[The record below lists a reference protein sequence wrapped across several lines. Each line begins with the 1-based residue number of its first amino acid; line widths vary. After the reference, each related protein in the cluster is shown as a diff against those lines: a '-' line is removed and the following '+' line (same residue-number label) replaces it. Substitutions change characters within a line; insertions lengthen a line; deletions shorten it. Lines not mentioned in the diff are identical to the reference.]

1 MSYPVSR
8 RFFLSAS
15 AATLASGAFAG
26 APDGSLRPRLR
37 GEGFA
42 KKAIAGP
49 EVIVADAKLGGQVCY
64 SVADAKTGLRLEGM
78 NPQTAILPASTAKAI
93 TALYALDVLGGDHRF
108 ETQVVVTGTVIDGV
122 VSGDLVLLG
131 GGDPSLDT
139 NALATL
145 AANVKAA
152 GIREVRGDLVVYDGG
167 LAQVRTIDPDQP
179 AHVGYSPA
187 VSGIA
192 LNYNRVHFEW
202 KRSGGNYAVTM
213 DARSNKYRPDVA
225 MAQMRIE
232 DRSTPVY
239 TYADANGRDDWTVAK
254 GALGTGGARW
264 LPVRKPAIYAGDVFR
279 TMLRSQGIKLPA
291 AKVTATRPSGQVV
304 ARHFSDE
311 LQLLLKDMLLY
322 STNLTAEMVGLATTV
337 KRGGAPHTLKDSAA
351 AMNDWAQEVLGVQG
365 IALVDHSGLSEDSR
379 VTADGMVAALVKVYG
394 NNVLQPLLKDIP
406 LRDAKGRPMQASPIT
421 VIAKTGT
428 LNFVSGLAGYV
439 TANDGT
445 VMAFAIFAADEDR
458 RAKLTKAQRERPE
471 GARWYNGRAKN
482 MQQELIERWGAL
494 YGA

>member
-1 MSYPVSR
+1 MAHQISR
-8 RFFLSAS
+8 RFFLSAT
-15 AATLASGAFAG
+15 AATLATGAVAD
-26 APDGSLRPRLR
+26 APKTSLLPRLR
-37 GEGFA
+37 GQAFR
-42 KKAIAGP
+42 KKAVAGP

-78 NPQTAILPASTAKAI
+78 NPQTGTPPASTAKAI

-108 ETQVVVTGTVIDGV
+108 ETQVVATGTVTDGI

-152 GIREVRGDLVVYDGG
+152 GIREVRGGLVIYDGG
-167 LAQVRTIDPDQP
+167 PANVTTIDPDQP

-202 KRSGGNYAVTM
+202 KRNGADYAVTM
-213 DARSNKYRPDVA
+213 DARSNKYRPDVIV
-225 MAQMRIE
+225 AQMRIA
-232 DRSTPVY
+232 DRSGPVY
-239 TYADANGRDDWTVAK
+239 TYADTNGRDDWTVAR

-264 LPVRKPAIYAGDVFR
+264 LPVRKPALYAGDVFH
-279 TMLRSQGIKLPA
+279 TMLRSQGIVVPA
-291 AKVTATRPSGQVV
+291 AKVTSALPSGQVL
-304 ARHFSDE
+304 ARHFSDD
-311 LQLLLKDMLLY
+311 LRALVKDMLLY
-322 STNLTAEMVGLATTV
+322 STNLTAEMVGLAATV
-337 KRGGAPHTLKDSAA
+337 KRGVAPQTLKQSAA
-351 AMNDWAQEVLGVQG
+351 AMNDWARQTLGVEG
-365 IALVDHSGLSEDSR
+365 LGLVDHSGLSEDSR
-379 VTADGMVAALVKVYG
+379 VTADGMVEALVKVYG
-394 NNVLQPLLKDIP
+394 DDNLRPLLKIIP
-406 LRDAKGRPMQASPIT
+406 LRDVKGRPISSGPVT
-421 VIAKTGT
+421 VQAKTGT
-428 LNFVSGLAGYV
+428 LNFVSGLAGYIS
-439 TANDGT
+439 AKDGT

-458 RAKLTKAQRERPE
+458 RAELTRAQRERPE

-494 YGA
+494 YSS